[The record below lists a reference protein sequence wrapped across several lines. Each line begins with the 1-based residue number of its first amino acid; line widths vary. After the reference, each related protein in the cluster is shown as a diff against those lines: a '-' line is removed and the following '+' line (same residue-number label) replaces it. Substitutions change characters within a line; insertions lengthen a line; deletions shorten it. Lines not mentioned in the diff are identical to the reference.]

1 MSIETKDG
9 LSARGGLE
17 EDARVLIVAD
27 DLTGA
32 MDAAGPF
39 ATRGMSTWV
48 VALPEACDP
57 ARFSRADVVAVN
69 TDSRHLPAAE
79 AARRV
84 EQAFA
89 MMGGERFALVIKKI
103 DSTLRGNVIAETEA
117 LMRAT
122 GRTTALVCP
131 AFPAQG
137 RVVRGGVVHVH
148 GTPLAQTAFASD
160 ALAPAFSGLLHEAF
174 QVRGQHLGAGGLRP
188 ELLDVPGVVVV
199 DAESDQDLDAVAG
212 LAGSRPQQV
221 LLVGAAGLSAA
232 LAARIPAGVTRSE
245 PPAVLG
251 KIVYVIGSRSSVSR
265 EQAEGVLADGAKLV
279 EAVNGRLRREPVL
292 TPGADVVLV
301 SVPDMQGREGD
312 ASEVATMLA
321 RHAMR
326 LAGPGNAQAVVA
338 TGGDT
343 ALAFLRTSGNP
354 AVCVGGELMPGI
366 VYARFMMGSRPVWL
380 VTKAGGFGDADTL
393 RQIGR
398 LMRASSPGGNPEA

>member
-1 MSIETKDG
+1 LSSEAKDG
-9 LSARGGLE
+9 SSARGTQDEGG
-17 EDARVLIVAD
+17 RVLIVAD

-39 ATRGMSTWV
+39 AMRGMSTWV
-48 VALPEACDP
+48 VALPEACEP
-57 ARFSRADVVAVN
+57 ARFARAEVVAVN
-69 TDSRHLPAAE
+69 TDSRHLPADE

-84 EQAFA
+84 RQAFA
-89 MMGGERFALVIKKI
+89 LMGGERFGLVLKKI
-103 DSTLRGNVIAETEA
+103 DSTLRGNVVAETEA
-117 LMRAT
+117 LMQAAA
-122 GRTTALVCP
+122 RTTAIVCP

-137 RVVRGGVVHVH
+137 RVMRAGVVHVH
-148 GTPLAQTAFASD
+148 GMPLEQTAFARD
-160 ALAPAFSGLLHEAF
+160 ALSPALPGLLHHAF
-174 QVRGQHLGAGGLRP
+174 QTSARQVGVGGLRAD
-188 ELLDVPGVVVV
+188 LVDAPGVLVV
-199 DAESDQDLDAVAG
+199 DAESDQDLEAVAALG
-212 LAGSRPQQV
+212 GSHPQQV
-221 LLVGAAGLSAA
+221 LLVGAAGLTAA
-232 LAARIPAGVTRSE
+232 LAAWIAPGAVRHE
-245 PPAVLG
+245 PPSVLG

-265 EQAEGVLADGAKLV
+265 EQGEALFADGAKLV

-301 SVPDMQGREGD
+301 SVPDTNGREGD

-380 VTKAGGFGDADTL
+380 VTKAGGFGGADTL

-398 LMRASSPGGNPEA
+398 LMRASTPAGTVEA

>member
-1 MSIETKDG
+1 LSIETKDG
-9 LSARGGLE
+9 SSVRAAPDQGG
-17 EDARVLIVAD
+17 RVLIVAD

-48 VALPEACDP
+48 VALPEACEP
-57 ARFSRADVVAVN
+57 ARFPRADVIAVN

-79 AARRV
+79 AAKRV

-89 MMGGERFALVIKKI
+89 LIGGERFGLVVKKI
-103 DSTLRGNVIAETEA
+103 DSTLRGNIVAETEA
-117 LMRAT
+117 LMRAS
-122 GRTTALVCP
+122 GRATALVCP

-148 GTPLAQTAFASD
+148 GTPLDQTAFARDSLSP
-160 ALAPAFSGLLHEAF
+160 ALPGLLHQAF
-174 QVRGQHLGAGGLRP
+174 QVPSRHVGVAALRA
-188 ELLDVPGVVVV
+188 ELVDVPGVFVI
-199 DAESDQDLDAVAG
+199 DAESDQDLDVVAG
-212 LAGSRPQQV
+212 MGGSRPQQV
-221 LLVGAAGLSAA
+221 LLVGAAGLTAA
-232 LAARIPAGVTRSE
+232 LAARIAPGTARSE
-245 PPAVLG
+245 SPAVLG

-265 EQAEGVLADGAKLV
+265 EQAEALLADGAKLV

-301 SVPDMQGREGD
+301 SVSDTQGREGD
-312 ASEVATMLA
+312 SSEVATMLA

-354 AVCVGGELMPGI
+354 AVCVGGELMAGI

-380 VTKAGGFGDADTL
+380 VTKAGGFGAADTL
-393 RQIGR
+393 RRIGR
-398 LMRASSPGGNPEA
+398 LMRASSSAGNPDT

>member
-1 MSIETKDG
+1 LSIETNDG
-9 LSARGGLE
+9 LSARGGPE
-17 EDARVLIVAD
+17 EGARVLIIAD

-39 ATRGMSTWV
+39 AMRGMSTWV

-57 ARFSRADVVAVN
+57 ARFSRADVVAIN

-84 EQAFA
+84 ERAFA
-89 MMGGERFALVIKKI
+89 LIEGERFALVIKKI

-117 LMRAT
+117 LMHAT

-160 ALAPAFSGLLHEAF
+160 ALSPAFSGLLHEAF
-174 QVRGQHLGAGGLRP
+174 QVGGQHVGAGGLRA
-188 ELLDVPGVVVV
+188 ELLDVRGVVVV
-199 DAESDQDLDAVAG
+199 DAESDQDLDALAR

-232 LAARIPAGVTRSE
+232 LAARIAPGVTRSD

-265 EQAEGVLADGAKLV
+265 EQAEGLLADGAKLV

-354 AVCVGGELMPGI
+354 AVCVGGELMPGV

-398 LMRASSPGGNPEA
+398 LIRASSPVGNPEA